1 MRHLRG
7 VPGMVLASSMSL
19 LTFYCAMSAM
29 ARAAA
34 KLEPLPAGVMLPVS
48 LEQRLDAGHVR
59 VGEPIAARL
68 MQRVPLADGSYL
80 SPKARVMGTVVAYD
94 GSSLTLRFERLRLG
108 REQQPLHVKL
118 LAAGHWFEVGQTKVP
133 LEAADRA
140 LSNPWDW
147 TTKQIGGDEVYRSG
161 GSGAVYDRYSEPVG
175 HADAY
180 GVYAPS
186 QTAGAP
192 AQTAG
197 APALAMGPFSTTA
210 HGVYGLPETE
220 IASPGGAESPIVLRL
235 TSPKWQLHGGTA
247 LLLQTAGNP

>member
-7 VPGMVLASSMSL
+7 VPGLVLASSMGL
-19 LTFYCAMSAM
+19 LTFYYATSAM

-59 VGEPIAARL
+59 AGEAITARL

-80 SPKARVMGTVVAYD
+80 SPKARVTGTVVAYD

-108 REQQPLHVKL
+108 HEQQPLHVKL

-161 GSGAVYDRYSEPVG
+161 GSGVVYDRYSEPVG

-180 GVYAPS
+180 GVYAP
-186 QTAGAP
+186 
-192 AQTAG
+192 
-197 APALAMGPFSTTA
+197 GPT
-210 HGVYGLPETE
+210 P
-220 IASPGGAESPIVLRL
+220 
-235 TSPKWQLHGGTA
+235 
-247 LLLQTAGNP
+247 

>member
-7 VPGMVLASSMSL
+7 VPGMVLASSMGL
-19 LTFYCAMSAM
+19 LTFYCATSAM

-68 MQRVPLADGSYL
+68 MQRVPLTDGSYL
-80 SPKARVMGTVVAYD
+80 SPKARVMGTVVAFD

-161 GSGAVYDRYSEPVG
+161 GSGAVYDRYSERVG

-186 QTAGAP
+186 QTP
-192 AQTAG
+192 G
-197 APALAMGPFSTTA
+197 APALAMGPFSTSA
-210 HGVYGLPETE
+210 HGVYGLPGTE

>member
-7 VPGMVLASSMSL
+7 VPGVVVASSMGL
-19 LTFYCAMSAM
+19 LTFYCATSAM
-29 ARAAA
+29 ARAAV
-34 KLEPLPAGVMLPVS
+34 KLESLPAGVMLPVS

-59 VGEPIAARL
+59 AGEAITARL
-68 MQRVPLADGSYL
+68 MQRVPLADGYYL

-94 GSSLTLRFERLRLG
+94 GGSLTLRFERLRLG
-108 REQQPLHVKL
+108 HEQQPLHVKL

-161 GSGAVYDRYSEPVG
+161 GSGVVYDRYSEPVG

-180 GVYAPS
+180 GVYAPGRMP
-186 QTAGAP
+186 GA
-192 AQTAG
+192 T
-197 APALAMGPFSTTA
+197 ALAMGPFSTTA
-210 HGVYGLPETE
+210 HGVYGLLGTE

>member
-7 VPGMVLASSMSL
+7 VPGIVLASSMGL
-19 LTFYCAMSAM
+19 LTFYCATSAM
-29 ARAAA
+29 ARAAV
-34 KLEPLPAGVMLPVS
+34 KLESLPAGVMLPVS

-59 VGEPIAARL
+59 AGEAITARL
-68 MQRVPLADGSYL
+68 MQRVPLADGYYL

-94 GSSLTLRFERLRLG
+94 GGSLTLRFERLRLG
-108 REQQPLHVKL
+108 HEQQPLHVKL

-161 GSGAVYDRYSEPVG
+161 GSGAVYDRYSERVG

-186 QTAGAP
+186 QTP
-192 AQTAG
+192 G
-197 APALAMGPFSTTA
+197 APALAMGPFSTSA
-210 HGVYGLPETE
+210 HGVYGLPGTE